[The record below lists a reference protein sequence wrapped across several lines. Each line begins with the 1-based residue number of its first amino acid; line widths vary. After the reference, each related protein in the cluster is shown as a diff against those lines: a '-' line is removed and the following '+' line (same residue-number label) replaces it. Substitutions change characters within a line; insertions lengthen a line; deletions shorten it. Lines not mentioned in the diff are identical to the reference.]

1 MPKAYQVTIEFQKY
15 DKNRLTETF
24 SDKMRSIL
32 RAHTFKT
39 QKQTLQLPMSIHLS
53 IIHQSV
59 INSPSFSESIIQSLS
74 PSSSPPTSPPSLPT
88 HHHTSKTF
96 LLVLWWPGYH
106 QNFQNWSI
114 WSQKNKTNKWEL
126 LQSQAKIEGEEYNGL
141 RSLELCRALELLS
154 FGTGD
159 LGIQKFILKVFLKVQ
174 E

>member
-1 MPKAYQVTIEFQKY
+1 MLKAYQVTIEFQKY

-39 QKQTLQLPMSIHLS
+39 QKQTLQLSITNVNSSVHHPS
-53 IIHQSV
+53 VRHQL
-59 INSPSFSESIIQSLS
+59 PCLSESIIQSLS

-126 LQSQAKIEGEEYNGL
+126 LQSQAKIEGEE
-141 RSLELCRALELLS
+141 
-154 FGTGD
+154 
-159 LGIQKFILKVFLKVQ
+159 
-174 E
+174 